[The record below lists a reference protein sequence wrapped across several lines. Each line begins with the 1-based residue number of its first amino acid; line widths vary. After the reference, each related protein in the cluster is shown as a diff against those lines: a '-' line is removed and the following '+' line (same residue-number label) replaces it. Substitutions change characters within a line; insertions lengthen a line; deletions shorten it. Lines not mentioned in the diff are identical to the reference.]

1 MNAIIVGCGKLGS
14 GLANNLLKKGYSVT
28 VIDENPDTFDLLGKD
43 FPGKKMTGIGFDK
56 DVLEEAG
63 IKSADAIIAC
73 CKSDVTNALIGRIS
87 RMVYRVP
94 HVISRIYDPRKAEI
108 YHTLGIQTISA
119 TAWGIRRATELLSYS
134 QLDVVTTIGDD
145 NVEIVRID
153 VPVLLVGK
161 TVHELTV
168 PGVISVV
175 SINRDYHSFIP
186 TLGTQF
192 NSNDIIYIAV
202 LATAIGKLKSLLG
215 LS

>member
-1 MNAIIVGCGKLGS
+1 M
-14 GLANNLLKKGYSVT
+14 
-28 VIDENPDTFDLLGKD
+28 
-43 FPGKKMTGIGFDK
+43 
-56 DVLEEAG
+56 
-63 IKSADAIIAC
+63 
-73 CKSDVTNALIGRIS
+73 
-87 RMVYRVP
+87 
-94 HVISRIYDPRKAEI
+94 
-108 YHTLGIQTISA
+108 
-119 TAWGIRRATELLSYS
+119 
-134 QLDVVTTIGDD
+134 DVVTTIGDD

-153 VPVLLVGK
+153 VPALLVGK

>member
-153 VPVLLVGK
+153 VPALLVGK

-186 TLGTQF
+186 TLGTQL